1 MIEKRKY
8 IIQWYSKTKS
18 LSHNLYN
25 IYEGITI
32 SSITKNNKRQMNVKL
47 NDIKPFI
54 PFARD
59 GEGGITSFFKLP
71 NDKGEGDL
79 IFDRGYTK
87 IFINMK
93 KKGPFRY
100 FQNRI
105 GFTAKPEVH
114 LSNNIKQKDYRPNK
128 VTLMSSEDLNNKL
141 KDIINKESIK
151 KSVYKF

>member
-1 MIEKRKY
+1 MN
-8 IIQWYSKTKS
+8 IQ
-18 LSHNLYN
+18 LD
-25 IYEGITI
+25 
-32 SSITKNNKRQMNVKL
+32 
-47 NDIKPFI
+47 DIKHFI
-54 PFARD
+54 PFAND
-59 GEGGITSFFKLP
+59 SEGGITSFFKLA

-93 KKGPFRY
+93 EKGPFRY
-100 FQNRI
+100 IQNRI

-114 LSNNIKQKDYRPNK
+114 ISNNIKQKDYRPNK

-151 KSVYKF
+151 KRVYKF

>member
-25 IYEGITI
+25 IFEGITI
-32 SSITKNNKRQMNVKL
+32 SSITKNSKREMNVKL
-47 NDIKPFI
+47 NDIKTFI

-59 GEGGITSFFKLP
+59 GEGGITSFFKLA

-93 KKGPFRY
+93 EKAPFRY
-100 FQNRI
+100 I
-105 GFTAKPEVH
+105 
-114 LSNNIKQKDYRPNK
+114 IK
-128 VTLMSSEDLNNKL
+128 
-141 KDIINKESIK
+141 I
-151 KSVYKF
+151 

>member
-1 MIEKRKY
+1 MISAGFTMDGKYLGKKEMYGVALFDRKKEIY
-8 IIQWYSKTKS
+8 NSMVFKDKKFKS
-18 LSHNLYN
+18 YLYN

-32 SSITKNNKRQMNVKL
+32 SSFTKNGERQMNVNL

-59 GEGGITSFFKLP
+59 GEGGITSFFKLA

-93 KKGPFRY
+93 EKAPFRY
-100 FQNRI
+100 I
-105 GFTAKPEVH
+105 
-114 LSNNIKQKDYRPNK
+114 IK
-128 VTLMSSEDLNNKL
+128 
-141 KDIINKESIK
+141 I
-151 KSVYKF
+151 